1 MKTVQA
7 VIGYIII
14 SYSLQD
20 STSWSFYL
28 KDFCD
33 TLEQGTLSV
42 VLLNTFA
49 GVIPLAAPRVKSL
62 AGLNDGSLPGLKKKI

>member
-1 MKTVQA
+1 M
-7 VIGYIII
+7 II
-14 SYSLQD
+14 L
-20 STSWSFYL
+20 L

-62 AGLNDGSLPGLKKKI
+62 AGLNDGSLPGLKENIRHCNTCITKRCNVSGL